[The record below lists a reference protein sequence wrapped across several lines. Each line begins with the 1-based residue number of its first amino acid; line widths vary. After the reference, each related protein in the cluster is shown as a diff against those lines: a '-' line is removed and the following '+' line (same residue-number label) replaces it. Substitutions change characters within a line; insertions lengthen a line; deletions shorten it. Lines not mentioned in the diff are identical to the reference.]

1 MECVLEEICNKGNK
15 NDREWKG
22 VGKYVIIGKI

>member
-1 MECVLEEICNKGNK
+1 MECVSEETYNKGNK

-22 VGKYVIIGKI
+22 GGKCVIIGKT